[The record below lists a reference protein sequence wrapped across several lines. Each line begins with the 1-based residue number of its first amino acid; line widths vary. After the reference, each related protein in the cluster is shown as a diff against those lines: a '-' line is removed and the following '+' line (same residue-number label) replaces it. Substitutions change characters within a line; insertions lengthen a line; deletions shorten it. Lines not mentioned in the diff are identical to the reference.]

1 MIWLDAQLSPR
12 LALWITQNLGLESW
26 GIRDRG
32 LRDATD
38 DRIFAAAR
46 EAEVV
51 FITKDKD
58 FTEMV
63 MRLGPPP
70 IVNWLRCGNT
80 SESRL
85 KEVFS
90 KHLTEAIRLL
100 ETGEILVE
108 IQ

>member
-12 LALWITQNLGLESW
+12 LALWITRNLGVEAW
-26 GIRDRG
+26 AVRDRE

-46 EAEVV
+46 SADVV

-58 FTEMV
+58 FADLVE
-63 MRLGPPP
+63 RQGAPPKV
-70 IVNWLRCGNT
+70 IWLRCGNT
-80 SESRL
+80 SEARL
-85 KEVFS
+85 KEIFS

-100 ETGEILVE
+100 ESGESLVE